1 MNKFVELG
9 LNEALAGALAGQG
22 IADPMEIQK
31 LTIPKALAGDNFI
44 GQAPTGTGK
53 TLAYLLPALQQI
65 DPSVRQAQV
74 VVLAPTYELAMQITG
89 VARDLAQA
97 AELGIKV
104 QGIIGGAN
112 IARQIDK
119 LKDKPQLIIGS
130 AGRIIELA
138 RKGKLKLQQVKL
150 LVLDEFD
157 RLLDDQNLQSTADVV
172 RLLPKERQILMF
184 SATAP
189 NKAMERAD
197 FLEHPEHII
206 VKESAATLDARENL
220 YLMTSFR
227 EKIGQIRKLTN
238 SLPVKR
244 GLVFINR
251 TYDAEK
257 TLAHL
262 QFDGI
267 QADSLLGHSNKQARQ
282 KAIADFKSGK
292 VQLLLS
298 TDLAARGLDIPDVD
312 YVFNL
317 DLPESAQTYQHRA
330 GRTARAGAKGTV
342 ITLADIKEAYKLEQL
357 EKKFGITFKGLKH
370 KAEKKS
376 VDKAPRTAGAGRAV
390 KADKTDK
397 PYKPHRANKPNKT
410 NKPVKAAM
418 HSRQDRHNE
427 NRSH

>member
-1 MNKFVELG
+1 MNKFIELG
-9 LNEALAGALAGQG
+9 LDEAMAKALAGQG

-31 LTIPKALAGDNFI
+31 LAIPKALAGDNFI

-65 DPSVRQAQV
+65 DPAVRQAQV

-89 VARDLAQA
+89 VARDLVQA
-97 AELGIKV
+97 AELGIKL

-130 AGRIIELA
+130 AGRIIELS
-138 RKGKLKLQQVKL
+138 RKGKLKLHQVKL

-157 RLLDDQNLQSTADVV
+157 RLLDDQNLQATADVV
-172 RLLPKERQILMF
+172 RLLPKERQVIMF

-189 NKAMERAD
+189 NKALERAD

-206 VKESAATLDARENL
+206 VKETAETLEARDNL
-220 YLMTSFR
+220 YIMTPFR
-227 EKIGQIRKLTN
+227 DKITMIRKLTN
-238 SLPVKR
+238 TLAVKR

-251 TYDAEK
+251 VYDAEK

-267 QADSLLGHSNKQARQ
+267 KADSLLGHSNKQARQ

-330 GRTARAGAKGTV
+330 GRTARAGAKGSV

-357 EKKFGITFKGLKH
+357 EKKLGITFRPLKH

-376 VDKAPRTAGAGRAV
+376 
-390 KADKTDK
+390 
-397 PYKPHRANKPNKT
+397 NK
-410 NKPVKAAM
+410 
-418 HSRQDRHNE
+418 
-427 NRSH
+427 SH

>member
-1 MNKFVELG
+1 MNKFIELG
-9 LNEALAGALAGQG
+9 LDEAMAKVLAGQG

-31 LTIPKALAGDNFI
+31 LTIPKALAGGSFI

-53 TLAYLLPALQQI
+53 TLAYLLPVLQQI
-65 DPSVRQAQV
+65 DPSNRQVQA

-104 QGIIGGAN
+104 QGLIGGAN

-138 RKGKLKLQQVKL
+138 LKGKLKLQQVKM

-157 RLLDDQNLQSTADVV
+157 RLLDDQNLQATADVV
-172 RLLPKERQILMF
+172 RLLPKERQVLMF

-189 NKAMERAD
+189 NKALERAD
-197 FLEHPEHII
+197 FLDHPEHII
-206 VKESAATLDARENL
+206 VKETAQSMAARENL
-220 YLMTSFR
+220 YIMTPFR
-227 EKIGQIRKLTN
+227 DKIGMIRKLAN
-238 SLPVKR
+238 KLAVKR

-251 TYDAEK
+251 VYDAEK

-262 QFDGI
+262 RFDGI
-267 QADSLLGHSNKQARQ
+267 KADSLLGHSNKQARQ

-317 DLPESAQTYQHRA
+317 DLPDSAQTYQHRA

-357 EKKFGITFKGLKH
+357 EKKLGITFKDLKH
-370 KAEKKS
+370 KA
-376 VDKAPRTAGAGRAV
+376 G
-390 KADKTDK
+390 K
-397 PYKPHRANKPNKT
+397 PAN
-410 NKPVKAAM
+410 
-418 HSRQDRHNE
+418 Q
-427 NRSH
+427 SH

>member
-1 MNKFVELG
+1 MNKFIELG
-9 LNEALAGALAGQG
+9 LNEAMAKALAGQG

-31 LTIPKALAGDNFI
+31 LAIPKALAGDNFI

-65 DPSVRQAQV
+65 DPAVRQAQV

-89 VARDLAQA
+89 VARDLVQA
-97 AELGIKV
+97 AELGIKL

-130 AGRIIELA
+130 AGRIIELS
-138 RKGKLKLQQVKL
+138 RKGKLKLHQVKL

-157 RLLDDQNLQSTADVV
+157 RLLDDQNLQATADVV
-172 RLLPKERQILMF
+172 RLLPKERQVIMF

-189 NKAMERAD
+189 NKALERAD

-206 VKESAATLDARENL
+206 VKETAETLEARDNL
-220 YLMTSFR
+220 YIMTPFR
-227 EKIGQIRKLTN
+227 DKITMIRKLTN
-238 SLPVKR
+238 TLAVKR

-251 TYDAEK
+251 VYDAEK

-267 QADSLLGHSNKQARQ
+267 KADSLLGHSNKQARQ

-330 GRTARAGAKGTV
+330 GRTARAGAKGSV

-357 EKKFGITFKGLKH
+357 EKKLGLTFKPLKH

-376 VDKAPRTAGAGRAV
+376 
-390 KADKTDK
+390 
-397 PYKPHRANKPNKT
+397 NK
-410 NKPVKAAM
+410 
-418 HSRQDRHNE
+418 
-427 NRSH
+427 SH

>member
-1 MNKFVELG
+1 MNKFIELG
-9 LNEALAGALAGQG
+9 LNEAMAKALAGQG

-31 LTIPKALAGDNFI
+31 LAIPKALAGDNFI

-65 DPSVRQAQV
+65 DPAVRQAQV

-89 VARDLAQA
+89 VARDLVQA
-97 AELGIKV
+97 AELGIKL

-130 AGRIIELA
+130 AGRIIELS
-138 RKGKLKLQQVKL
+138 RKGKLKLHQVKL
-150 LVLDEFD
+150 LVIDEFD
-157 RLLDDQNLQSTADVV
+157 RLLDDQNLQATADVV
-172 RLLPKERQILMF
+172 RLLPKERQVIMF

-189 NKAMERAD
+189 NKALERAD

-206 VKESAATLDARENL
+206 VKETAETLEARDNL
-220 YLMTSFR
+220 YIMTPFR
-227 EKIGQIRKLTN
+227 DKITMIRKLTN
-238 SLPVKR
+238 TLAVKR

-251 TYDAEK
+251 VYDAEK

-267 QADSLLGHSNKQARQ
+267 KADSLLGHSNKQARQ

-330 GRTARAGAKGTV
+330 GRTARAGAKGSV

-357 EKKFGITFKGLKH
+357 EKKLGITFRPLKH

-376 VDKAPRTAGAGRAV
+376 
-390 KADKTDK
+390 
-397 PYKPHRANKPNKT
+397 NK
-410 NKPVKAAM
+410 
-418 HSRQDRHNE
+418 
-427 NRSH
+427 SH

>member
-1 MNKFVELG
+1 MNKFIELG
-9 LNEALAGALAGQG
+9 LNEAMAKALAGQG

-31 LTIPKALAGDNFI
+31 LAIPKALAGDNFI

-65 DPSVRQAQV
+65 DPAVRQAQV

-89 VARDLAQA
+89 VARDLVQA
-97 AELGIKV
+97 AELGIKL

-130 AGRIIELA
+130 AGRIIELS
-138 RKGKLKLQQVKL
+138 RKGKLKLHQVKL

-157 RLLDDQNLQSTADVV
+157 RLLDDQNLQATADVV
-172 RLLPKERQILMF
+172 RLLPKERQVIMF

-189 NKAMERAD
+189 NKALERAD

-206 VKESAATLDARENL
+206 VKETAETLEARDNL
-220 YLMTSFR
+220 YIMTPFR
-227 EKIGQIRKLTN
+227 DKITMIRKLTN
-238 SLPVKR
+238 TLAVKR

-251 TYDAEK
+251 VYDAEK

-267 QADSLLGHSNKQARQ
+267 KADSLLGHSNKQARQ

-330 GRTARAGAKGTV
+330 GRTARAGAKGSV

-357 EKKFGITFKGLKH
+357 EKKLGITFRPLKH

-376 VDKAPRTAGAGRAV
+376 
-390 KADKTDK
+390 
-397 PYKPHRANKPNKT
+397 NK
-410 NKPVKAAM
+410 
-418 HSRQDRHNE
+418 
-427 NRSH
+427 SH

>member
-1 MNKFVELG
+1 MNKFIELG
-9 LNEALAGALAGQG
+9 LNEAMAKALAGQG

-31 LTIPKALAGDNFI
+31 LAIPKALAGDNFI

-65 DPSVRQAQV
+65 DPAVRQAQV

-89 VARDLAQA
+89 VARDLVQA
-97 AELGIKV
+97 AELGIKL

-130 AGRIIELA
+130 AGRIIELS
-138 RKGKLKLQQVKL
+138 RKGKLKLHQVKL

-157 RLLDDQNLQSTADVV
+157 RLLDDQNLQATADVV
-172 RLLPKERQILMF
+172 RLLPKERQVIMF

-189 NKAMERAD
+189 NKALERAD

-206 VKESAATLDARENL
+206 VKETAETLEARDNL
-220 YLMTSFR
+220 YIMTPFR
-227 EKIGQIRKLTN
+227 DKITMIRKLTN
-238 SLPVKR
+238 TLAVKR

-251 TYDAEK
+251 VYDAEK

-267 QADSLLGHSNKQARQ
+267 KADSLLGHSNKQARQ

-330 GRTARAGAKGTV
+330 GRTARAGAKGSV

-357 EKKFGITFKGLKH
+357 EKKLGITFRALKH

-376 VDKAPRTAGAGRAV
+376 
-390 KADKTDK
+390 
-397 PYKPHRANKPNKT
+397 NK
-410 NKPVKAAM
+410 
-418 HSRQDRHNE
+418 
-427 NRSH
+427 SH